1 MKAECLPFSQIPHT
15 IRLFADFLTYSA
27 DVQRFYHRSPHF
39 REWLKQ
45 ETPNHAYPSERR
57 QRVADILERQ
67 NRAFGSS
74 SKTHANISRF
84 RNGACAAVTGQQVG
98 LFGGPTFSLYKA
110 LTAVRLAEQAQ
121 AAGVDCVPIFWLAT
135 EDHDFE
141 EVNHTFLFGPE
152 GGLEIVEVSSSGPK
166 DAPVGTVR
174 FSAEIEK
181 VVEVAANLLGAG
193 ELADILRETYR
204 PGETLGSAFAKLFA
218 RLFGEWGVI
227 LLDAGDPEIDAI
239 AEPLYRSAI
248 ERASELD
255 EKLLERGKELESA
268 GYHQQVKVTE
278 STTLLFMF
286 RDGVRVP
293 VHRHGNGDGET
304 QFKVGEEKLSRSK
317 LLEKIA
323 SDPQNFSANVL
334 LRPVVQDYVLPTL
347 VYTGGSAEVAYFAQ
361 VAVVYQELLGHVT
374 PIVPRFSATIIEA
387 KSQRLMERYGLSI
400 PDLFRAPDALREL
413 LAARALPPDLQEAF
427 DQAKSAIENS
437 LSAIRASLERLDATL
452 VDAAKNT
459 EEKVSYQLGQLQ
471 ARAARAEL
479 RQTEVLARHAEF
491 LNNALY
497 PSKALQERELAG
509 VAFLARHQLNL
520 LRDLYSLIHTDCLD
534 HQVVRL

>member
-39 REWLKQ
+39 REWLKL

-255 EKLLERGKELESA
+255 EKLLERGQELESA

-413 LAARALPPDLQEAF
+413 LAARALPPDLQAAF

>member
-1 MKAECLPFSQIPHT
+1 VKAECLPFSQIPHT

-39 REWLKQ
+39 REWLKL